1 MCCNGTYRGR
11 EMEYGDKFVSIYVLD
26 RDDGSVL

>member
-1 MCCNGTYRGR
+1 MCYNGTYRGR

-26 RDDGSVL
+26 RDDDSVL